1 MRIEEQVFQRKRFIP
16 EKAVEYG
23 FQESE
28 EGWNFEKSFMDGD
41 FLAVI
46 KISRNGE
53 VTGKVMDL
61 MNDEEY
67 TRIRTE
73 DISGAFSASVRES
86 YRDIL
91 EDIAGNCCRELLFAT
106 DQANRVAGII
116 KREYDV
122 LPDFPWGN
130 GAHRLSGVFRHVDS
144 GKWFA
149 LIMNV
154 KRRVLPDSKDDTL
167 VDVINLK
174 INENDIDSITGKA
187 GIYPAYHMNHR
198 KWISVLLDDTISDDR
213 ITKLVQD
220 SYNLTR

>member
-1 MRIEEQVFQRKRFIP
+1 MKIEEKVFQRKRFLP
-16 EKAVEYG
+16 EKAAEYG
-23 FQESE
+23 FQESDN
-28 EGWNFEKSFMDGD
+28 GWRFESDFMDGD

-46 KISRNGE
+46 NISRTGT

-67 TRIRTE
+67 TRLRTE
-73 DISGAFSASVRES
+73 DIIGAFSASVREG
-86 YRDIL
+86 YKQIL
-91 EDIAGNCCRELLFAT
+91 EDIAENCCREMLFAT
-106 DQANRVAGII
+106 DQANRIAELI
-116 KREYDV
+116 KKKYNV

-130 GAHRLSGVFRHVDS
+130 GAHRLSGVFRHGDS
-144 GKWFA
+144 SKWFA

-154 KRRVLPDSKDDTL
+154 KRRVLPDSEDETL

-174 INENDIDSITGKA
+174 INEKDIDRITDEA

-213 ITKLVQD
+213 ITKLIQD
-220 SYNLTR
+220 SYILTR